1 MLMCY
6 NECILLLLF
15 SHQVVS
21 DSLQPH
27 GLQYARLPCP
37 SSSPRVCP
45 SSCPLDWWWGSTGSK
60 LFCHLWPSSIVSFT
74 WPLLVFTQDHV
85 QHSDLL
91 ILPPTIFFHTEGPEG
106 LAISHGHTVGAQRC
120 LWCQLEGQVYNAL
133 LGHHVQPLC
142 NPIVIWI
149 LCPRKRNL
157 MTCLPLWFPPCTAES
172 R

>member
-1 MLMCY
+1 MLICY
-6 NECILLLLF
+6 NERILLLLF
-15 SHQVVS
+15 SHQVVFGF
-21 DSLQPH
+21 LQPR
-27 GLQYARLPCP
+27 GLQYARLSCP

-60 LFCHLWPSSIVSFT
+60 IFCHLWPSSTVSFT
-74 WPLLVFTQDHV
+74 WPLLVLTQDHV

-91 ILPPTIFFHTEGPEG
+91 TLPPTIFFHTEGAKG
-106 LAISHGHTVGAQRC
+106 LAISHSHTVGTQRC
-120 LWCQLEGQVYNAL
+120 LWCQLEGQVYDAL

-149 LCPRKRNL
+149 LCSRKRNL
-157 MTCLPLWFPPCTAES
+157 MTCLLLWFPPCTAES